1 MPDFD
6 RFNIATDSAAN
17 IMQTGNIND
26 VSNVNDFLTY
36 LLKKSFLENGE
47 PSTVFMRFGTK
58 ASHQGY
64 KSITWPRL
72 GVMKTTLEQAALTE
86 GVTPDG
92 HTNVVKTVTAVPVQ
106 LGDYSIISDVLD
118 VETLLP
124 IIAAQGR
131 ELANNAGR
139 LIDEF
144 IQDTLA
150 NSSIGV
156 IYAGDATARD
166 ELTAAD
172 VMDLDLIL
180 KACTFLASQGQTG
193 ERFKIIMHPNVFLDY
208 AKSSST
214 NTWLNKLIYEDFKGI
229 KDGFVTAGVNYDIYI
244 SANVKPFVVD
254 DDTDFNV
261 YPTYAFRDGAYGVW
275 TLQNLQ
281 TFYKPFW
288 AAGTEDPLNQR
299 ATVGWKCMYGAAVL
313 NDLFIVRIE
322 SRAGTDYAW
331 QENLA

>member
-1 MPDFD
+1 
-6 RFNIATDSAAN
+6 
-17 IMQTGNIND
+17 
-26 VSNVNDFLTY
+26 
-36 LLKKSFLENGE
+36 
-47 PSTVFMRFGTK
+47 
-58 ASHQGY
+58 
-64 KSITWPRL
+64 
-72 GVMKTTLEQAALTE
+72 MKTTLAQAALTE

-156 IYAGDATARD
+156 IYAGSATARAD
-166 ELTAAD
+166 LTAAD
-172 VMDLDLIL
+172 TMNLDLIL

-244 SANVKPFVVD
+244 SANVKPFLVD
-254 DDTDFNV
+254 ADTDFNV
-261 YPTYAFRDGAYGVW
+261 YPTYCFRDGAYGVG

-281 TFYKPFW
+281 TFYKPFG

-299 ATVGWKCMYGAAVL
+299 ATVGWKCMYGCAVL
-313 NDLFIVRIE
+313 NDLFIVRVE
-322 SRAGTDYAW
+322 SRAGTDYQW
-331 QENLA
+331 QEYLN